1 MTETAGLTV
10 VTSLV
15 LDLCQTGQ
23 ETGMDMLLEKFSR
36 INFNLGHL
44 L

>member
-23 ETGMDMLLEKFSR
+23 ETGMDMLEKFSR